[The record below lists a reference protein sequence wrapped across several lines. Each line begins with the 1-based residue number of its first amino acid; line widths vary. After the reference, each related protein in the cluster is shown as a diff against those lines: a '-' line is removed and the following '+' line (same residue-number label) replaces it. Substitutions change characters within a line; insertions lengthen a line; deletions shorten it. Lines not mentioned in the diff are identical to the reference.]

1 MNKVLQASWV
11 IAEDSFLMKSL
22 QKEIRWHEVW
32 ELWWPNTI
40 PNNAITEQILQENL
54 CCFSQDG
61 WSLHLAETRKP
72 IHSLPAQQ

>member
-11 IAEDSFLMKSL
+11 TAEDSFLRKSL

-40 PNNAITEQILQENL
+40 TNNAITEQILKESL
-54 CCFSQDG
+54 CCFSQ
-61 WSLHLAETRKP
+61 
-72 IHSLPAQQ
+72 